1 MAEKRSARPKAGVDW
16 TAVSA
21 VATAAAAVVA
31 LVAYVMP
38 QDPRPGADPTP
49 SVTRSSPAPEPTWPA
64 PPPSSGPPES
74 GAPDSRTP
82 DSDAPESR
90 TAESRT
96 AESRTADSRGEPP
109 VPSSTPVA
117 EASLPT
123 LSPVRPAGC
132 DETETALATYNRD
145 AGTTRGGQAAAARQ
159 AYQDLMGAGLGAQG
173 AVAGTIRR
181 LAAEFQELNFR
192 LTGMTGGDPQQVVA
206 DINADL
212 AHLRSLCGT

>member
-21 VATAAAAVVA
+21 LATAAAAVVA
-31 LVAYVMP
+31 VVAYVMP
-38 QDPRPGADPTP
+38 QDPRPGPEPTP
-49 SVTRSSPAPEPTWPA
+49 SVMRSSPDSEPTWPV

-74 GAPDSRTP
+74 DVPESDAPE
-82 DSDAPESR
+82 SDAPESR
-90 TAESRT
+90 TAE
-96 AESRTADSRGEPP
+96 SRGEPP

-123 LSPVRPAGC
+123 LAPVRPAGC
-132 DETETALATYNRD
+132 DETGTALATYNRN

-173 AVAGTIRR
+173 AVASTIRR

-192 LTGMTGGDPQQVVA
+192 LTGMTGGDPQQVIA